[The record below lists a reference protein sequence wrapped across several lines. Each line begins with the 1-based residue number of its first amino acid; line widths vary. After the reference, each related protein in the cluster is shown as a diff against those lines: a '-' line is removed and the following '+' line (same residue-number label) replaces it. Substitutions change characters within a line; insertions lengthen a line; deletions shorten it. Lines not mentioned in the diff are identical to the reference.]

1 MVVCSA
7 TERKGR
13 MESRKIMSDIRRI
26 SIFTDASFKAE
37 TRIAGTGIVIVDND
51 KTVAVRKFRTHGV
64 LNIAHAELIGVLNG
78 FEVLL
83 GSVIKKKYKG
93 KIVISFF
100 IDNIEVYRALQT
112 YYLKDDVDELNRDLF
127 FKQTLLRIFS
137 FMDDKRFE
145 IEYILIR
152 GNAKKL
158 YKEHLQAD
166 LLSKFK
172 KSSKKCPKSDKAEL
186 ARRKA
191 QSQRDKAKNKYLTDR
206 AIENDL

>member
-1 MVVCSA
+1 
-7 TERKGR
+7 
-13 MESRKIMSDIRRI
+13 MSNIRQI

-51 KTVAVRKFRTHGV
+51 KTAAVRKFRTHGV

-83 GSVIKKKYKG
+83 CSVINKKYKG
-93 KIVISFF
+93 KIAISFF
-100 IDNIEVYRALQT
+100 IDNIEVYRAIQT
-112 YYLKDDVDELNRDLF
+112 YYSKDDIDELNRDLF

-152 GNAKKL
+152 GEAKKL
-158 YKEHLQAD
+158 YDEHIKAD
-166 LLSKFK
+166 RLSKSK
-172 KSSKKCPKSDKAEL
+172 KTSKKCPKSDKAEL

-191 QSQRDKAKNKYLTDR
+191 QSQKDKTKNKYFMDK